1 MMHSPSRPLTLFA
14 TSVALVLG
22 TSCAAPGPDLSELQQ
37 VGVESAPSADYHAEA
52 VRILERFR
60 AAGEEA
66 NAQGYRI
73 SPGDD
78 VNVNVFGREDLS
90 GQHRVGPDGYISLPV
105 VGDVALG
112 GKLRAEAKTA
122 VEQAFQAAY
131 PDLSVSFGVDSY
143 TAYSVVVLGSVGAP
157 GEYQFDAVPTLLRA
171 IGQADGLQADANG
184 LKPQRCAIIRGN
196 DNLLWIDLDQLLQEG
211 DLSLN
216 VDLIPGDVIHVT
228 ADTQRLIYVLGE
240 VARPGMYPLRNGMTA
255 LDALAVAGGVTDDSD
270 DDGIRVLRPNQGST
284 ENFDYDEFTAGDFLQ
299 NRPLAQG
306 DVVFVPEHSLAQI
319 GWVFDHLAPVAQ
331 IFFFYEVA
339 TD

>member
-1 MMHSPSRPLTLFA
+1 MMQSSTRMLSLLAGPL
-14 TSVALVLG
+14 ALVFAV
-22 TSCAAPGPDLSELQQ
+22 SCSSPGPDLSQLPQ
-37 VGVESAPSADYHAEA
+37 VGTEGAPSLAYHAETA
-52 VRILERFR
+52 RILERFR
-60 AAGEEA
+60 EAGEEA

-73 SPGDD
+73 APGDD
-78 VNVNVFGREDLS
+78 VSVNVFGREDLS

-105 VGDVALG
+105 VGDVQLG
-112 GKLRAEAKTA
+112 GLHRGDAKTA
-122 VEQAFQAAY
+122 VEQALQGAY
-131 PDLSVSFGVDSY
+131 PDVTVSFGVDSY

-171 IGQADGLQADANG
+171 IGQADGLRQDVNG
-184 LKPQRCAIIRGN
+184 LTPQRCAIIRGN

-240 VARPGMYPLRNGMTA
+240 VSRPGMYPLRNGMTA
-255 LDALAVAGGVTDDSD
+255 LDALAMAGGVTDDSD

-306 DVVFVPEHSLAQI
+306 DVVFVPEHTLAQI